1 MSNPIQDPASSSTPA
16 SEAVFPQKA
25 PGAPKPQSSAV
36 PILKRSLLFGLLYS
50 AAIAVLGG
58 GVAWLTVGAIG
69 AQSVVI
75 GAVMAA
81 VFLGITAVSILIALK
96 YDIVAFFAIVLGAW
110 LLKFVLFLVLAIA
123 LRDQPWI
130 NTASL
135 FLALIAGVIGSLVVD
150 VVVVMK
156 TRMPYI
162 SDPA

>member
-1 MSNPIQDPASSSTPA
+1 VSNPERD
-16 SEAVFPQKA
+16 SEAVFP
-25 PGAPKPQSSAV
+25 PKTSAEPKQQPSSV
-36 PILKRSLLFGLLYS
+36 PILKRSLLFGFLYA
-50 AAIAVLGG
+50 AAIAVVGG
-58 GVAWLTVGAIG
+58 GVAWLSVGPIG
-69 AQSVVI
+69 ALSVVI

-81 VFLGITAVSILIALK
+81 VVLGITAASILVAIK

-110 LLKFVLFLVLAIA
+110 LIKFVIFLVLAIL

-130 NTASL
+130 NISSL

-162 SDPA
+162 SDPIG

>member
-1 MSNPIQDPASSSTPA
+1 MSNPERD
-16 SEAVFPQKA
+16 SEAVFP
-25 PGAPKPQSSAV
+25 PKTSAEPKQQPSSV
-36 PILKRSLLFGLLYS
+36 PILKRSLLFGFLYA
-50 AAIAVLGG
+50 AAIAVVGG
-58 GVAWLTVGAIG
+58 GVAWLSVGPIG
-69 AQSVVI
+69 ALSVVI

-81 VFLGITAVSILIALK
+81 VFLGITAASILVAIK

-110 LLKFVLFLVLAIA
+110 LIKFVIFLVLAIL

-130 NTASL
+130 NISSL

-162 SDPA
+162 SDPIG

>member
-1 MSNPIQDPASSSTPA
+1 
-16 SEAVFPQKA
+16 
-25 PGAPKPQSSAV
+25 
-36 PILKRSLLFGLLYS
+36 LKRSLLYGFLYA
-50 AAIAVLGG
+50 AAIAVIGG
-58 GVAWLTVGAIG
+58 AAGWLSVGPIG
-69 AQSVVI
+69 ALSVVI

-81 VFLGITAVSILIALK
+81 VFLGITAVSILVAIK

-110 LLKFVLFLVLAIA
+110 LLKFVLFLGLALV

-130 NTASL
+130 NLTSL

>member
-1 MSNPIQDPASSSTPA
+1 VSNLPQDSA
-16 SEAVFPQKA
+16 SEAVFPKKA
-25 PGAPKPQSSAV
+25 AKAQPSSV
-36 PILKRSLLFGLLYS
+36 PILKRSLAFGFLF
-50 AAIAVLGG
+50 AAVIAVLGG
-58 GVAWLTVGAIG
+58 GLGWLTVGPIG
-69 AQSVVI
+69 ALSVVI

-81 VFLGITAVSILIALK
+81 VFLGITAASILVAIK

-110 LLKFVLFLVLAIA
+110 LLKFVLFLVLAIV

-130 NTASL
+130 NTTAL

-162 SDPA
+162 SDPAS

>member
-1 MSNPIQDPASSSTPA
+1 VSNPERD
-16 SEAVFPQKA
+16 SEAVFP
-25 PGAPKPQSSAV
+25 PKTSAEPKQQPSSV
-36 PILKRSLLFGLLYS
+36 PILKRSLLFGFLYA
-50 AAIAVLGG
+50 AAIAVVGG
-58 GVAWLTVGAIG
+58 GVAWLSVGPIG
-69 AQSVVI
+69 ALSVVI

-81 VFLGITAVSILIALK
+81 VFLGITAASILVAIK

-110 LLKFVLFLVLAIA
+110 LIKFVIFLVLAIL

-130 NTASL
+130 NISSL

-162 SDPA
+162 SDPIG

>member
-1 MSNPIQDPASSSTPA
+1 MSNPLQDPA
-16 SEAVFPQKA
+16 SEAVFPKNA

-36 PILKRSLLFGLLYS
+36 PILKRSLLFGLLYA

-58 GVAWLTVGAIG
+58 GAAWLTGGAIG
-69 AQSVVI
+69 AQSVVM

-123 LRDQPWI
+123 VRDQPWI

>member
-1 MSNPIQDPASSSTPA
+1 MSNPIQDPAS
-16 SEAVFPQKA
+16 EAVFPKKE

-36 PILKRSLLFGLLYS
+36 PILKRSLLFGLLYA

-58 GVAWLTVGAIG
+58 GVAWLTVGPVG

>member
-1 MSNPIQDPASSSTPA
+1 VSNPVHDSG
-16 SEAVFPQKA
+16 SEAVFPPKA
-25 PGAPKPQSSAV
+25 QSKPQPSSV
-36 PILKRSLLFGLLYS
+36 PILKRTLLFGFLYA
-50 AAIAVLGG
+50 AAIAVVGG
-58 GVAWLTVGAIG
+58 GVAWLVVGPIG
-69 AQSVVI
+69 ALSVVI
-75 GAVMAA
+75 GAVMAG
-81 VFLGITAVSILIALK
+81 VFLGITAASILVAIK

-130 NTASL
+130 NTTSL

-162 SDPA
+162 SDPVA

>member
-1 MSNPIQDPASSSTPA
+1 VITPNQNPTSAPVPEP
-16 SEAVFPQKA
+16 EAVFPKKA
-25 PGAPKPQSSAV
+25 QGASKPQPSSV
-36 PILKRSLLFGLLYS
+36 PILKRSLLFGLLY
-50 AAIAVLGG
+50 AVAIAVLGG
-58 GVAWLTVGAIG
+58 GIAWLSVGAIG
-69 AQSVVI
+69 ALSVVI

-81 VFLGITAVSILIALK
+81 VFLGITAASILVALK

-130 NTASL
+130 NTTSL

>member
-1 MSNPIQDPASSSTPA
+1 MSNPQPSS
-16 SEAVFPQKA
+16 
-25 PGAPKPQSSAV
+25 V
-36 PILKRSLLFGLLYS
+36 PILKRSLLYGFLYA

-58 GVAWLTVGAIG
+58 GIAWLTVGPLG
-69 AQSVVI
+69 ALSVVI

-81 VFLGITAVSILIALK
+81 VFLGITAASILVAIK

-110 LLKFVLFLVLAIA
+110 LLKFVLFLGLAIV
-123 LRDQPWI
+123 LRDQPFI
-130 NTASL
+130 NLTSL

-162 SDPA
+162 SDPIG